1 MYVVVLIALA
11 SAALFALGSSLQHRS
26 AGNAPSTSKRA
37 MAAALLRRPSWVI
50 GALLCAS
57 AFGLHALAL
66 SRGDLTVVQPIILS
80 GIVFAV
86 FARSAIDRRLPSRG
100 ELGWAGVTWAGLA
113 LFIAALKPVDP
124 RPPQNDLALIVV
136 GVGLAVVAV
145 LGLAA
150 RKVNDQALR
159 RGVLLAAGAGLCFG
173 LVAGLVKLTTTEA
186 GNGLLSAL
194 GAWSTWVLVGVGATA
209 ILLNQRAY
217 QSTRLSVTAPVLNI
231 VQLLISLSFGLI
243 VFRERLFASPAT
255 VVFEVAGLA
264 VMMLGVVRLATRAA
278 EDPGTEPERS
288 GGRAASEPTTAAPR
302 ASAPGAGAPTAGAP
316 GAGASAPGRDAS
328 SAAD

>member
-26 AGNAPSTSKRA
+26 AGSAPTESKRA
-37 MAAALLRRPSWVI
+37 MVATLVRRPGWTI
-50 GALLCAS
+50 GALLCAA

-113 LFIAALKPVDP
+113 LFIGFLRPSAPKTPVD
-124 RPPQNDLALIVV
+124 DLALLLI
-136 GVGLAVVAV
+136 GVGLVVVAV
-145 LGLAA
+145 LGLIA
-150 RKVNDQALR
+150 RRSAGRPLR
-159 RGVLLAAGAGLCFG
+159 RGVLLATAAGTCFG
-173 LVAGLVKLTTTEA
+173 LVAGLVKLTSTEA
-186 GNGLLSAL
+186 SAGIAAVL
-194 GAWSTWVLVGVGATA
+194 TAWSTWVLVGVGATA

-231 VQLLISLSFGLI
+231 AQLLVSLAFGLV
-243 VFRERLFASPAT
+243 VFGERLFSSVSTLA
-255 VVFEVAGLA
+255 FEAVGLA
-264 VMMLGVVRLATRAA
+264 VMVFGITRLT
-278 EDPGTEPERS
+278 
-288 GGRAASEPTTAAPR
+288 GRAAAEPDPEPVRTSGAAR
-302 ASAPGAGAPTAGAP
+302 
-316 GAGASAPGRDAS
+316 
-328 SAAD
+328 

>member
-26 AGNAPSTSKRA
+26 AGSAPTTSKRA
-37 MAAALLRRPSWVI
+37 MAGALLRRPSWVI
-50 GALLCAS
+50 GALLCAT

-113 LFIAALKPVDP
+113 VFIAVLRPVDP
-124 RPPQNDLALIVV
+124 QPPRNDLALIVV

-150 RKVNDQALR
+150 RKANDQPLR
-159 RGVLLAAGAGLCFG
+159 RGVLLATGAGLCFG
-173 LVAGLVKLTTTEA
+173 LVAGLVKLTTIEA
-186 GNGLLSAL
+186 GNGLLAVLSE
-194 GAWSTWVLVGVGATA
+194 WSTWVLVGVGATA

-243 VFRERLFASPAT
+243 VFGEQLFASPTT
-255 VVFEVAGLA
+255 VVFEVLGLA
-264 VMMLGVVRLATRAA
+264 VMVLGVVRLATRAA
-278 EDPGTEPERS
+278 DDPGTEPEQSGPQTQNQRRS
-288 GGRAASEPTTAAPR
+288 SVTRPR
-302 ASAPGAGAPTAGAP
+302 
-316 GAGASAPGRDAS
+316 S
-328 SAAD
+328 S